1 MIYGQDEPML
11 FPVADLYDSGMMQMY
26 INAAREQYN
35 QARDDMKEFSKL
47 YGDFFSPFS
56 KDMEWVDAQTRG
68 RVNDA
73 LTYMQA
79 NGIDPL
85 RSAEGRALVA
95 KIIRDTNVAG
105 INQRKANA
113 KMAEEYIKN
122 RGTMIANGTYN
133 PDYENYLL
141 AQMGLGKFEDFD
153 SSMGAWT
160 RTSPSKYQD
169 LYSSTNPWF
178 KDINK
183 NGYLYTKDGYD
194 YFGPSQSDLQMVMSQ
209 NFPDFLN
216 TDYGKYQLELARQ
229 SLGGNAS
236 DAEALAELKKNI
248 TAANSALTARPSR
261 AMNDERKLALQDAYD
276 KRKEDRAF
284 ERAKQL
290 EDIKHKNAVELA
302 VAKEQAKQNK
312 PGSDGYRVWN
322 NQYVEGISNAGGID
336 ANNYDSNRAFL
347 SDISNNIKSHQK
359 QIGEAALTKKH
370 FVGSD
375 GRRRIARSVDGET
388 NANVFIENL
397 ASGDSANIFNRRFGG
412 ALGKADDDGYYTAT
426 DELKQ
431 NIVSKYKMTRDT
443 YGSRRGVFKE
453 ETGSTEDIKSI
464 RPAITGK
471 TLYTAYMKDGYIHQY
486 RKCYDD
492 QGNEWWIDLGITSK
506 YTNPHDN
513 SPVDLTVDKR
523 YEQQIDILNAGVNK
537 DLGSQV
543 HSNNALE

>member
-11 FPVADLYDSGMMQMY
+11 FPIADLYDSGMMQMY

-35 QARDDMKEFSKL
+35 QNREDMKEFQKT

-73 LTYMQA
+73 LNYMQA

-85 RSAEGRALVA
+85 RSAEGRALVQ
-95 KIIRDTNVAG
+95 KVIRETNIAG
-105 INQRKANA
+105 INQRRANA

-141 AQMGLGKFEDFD
+141 AQMGLGRFEDFD
-153 SSMGAWT
+153 SSMGPWT

-194 YFGPSQSDLQMVMSQ
+194 YFGPAESDLQMVMSQ

-229 SLGGNAS
+229 SLGGDVS
-236 DAEALAELKKNI
+236 DAEAIAQLKRNI

-284 ERAKQL
+284 EHNKQL
-290 EDIKHKNAVELA
+290 EEIKHKNAVELA
-302 VAKEQAKQNK
+302 IAKEEAKQNK

-322 NQYVEGISNAGGID
+322 NQYIEGVSNAGGID

-359 QIGEAALTKKH
+359 QIGEAALTKKY

-375 GRRRIARSVDGET
+375 GRQRVARSVDGET

-412 ALGKADDDGYYTAT
+412 ALGKPDDNGYFTAT

-453 ETGSTEDIKSI
+453 ETGSTENIKSI

-492 QGNEWWIDLGITSK
+492 RGNEWWIDLGITSK

-537 DLGSQV
+537 DLGSQT